1 MNVNDI
7 LHKKGSQIYA
17 VNESAPLREAIETLN
32 VRNIG
37 VVLVTNDTGHLT
49 GILSER
55 DIIRR
60 SLSQETGFRDESVTK
75 SMTKGVV
82 SVEKSATIDQIM
94 QIMTTS
100 KIRHVPVLEDG
111 EILGLVSVGDVVKH
125 KIAEAENEAAE
136 LRDYIASA

>member
-7 LHKKGSQIYA
+7 LHKKGTQIYA
-17 VNESAPLREAIETLN
+17 VNEDAPLREAIETLN
-32 VRNIG
+32 SRNIG
-37 VVLVTNDTGHLT
+37 VVLVTDQSGHLT

-60 SLSQETGFRDESVTK
+60 SLSQETGFRDENVTK

-82 SVEKSATIDQIM
+82 SVERTTTIDQIM

-111 EILGLVSVGDVVKH
+111 EILGLVSIGDVVKY

-136 LRDYIASA
+136 LRDYIATA

>member
-111 EILGLVSVGDVVKH
+111 EILGLVSIGDVVKH

>member
-17 VNESAPLREAIETLN
+17 VNESAKLRDAIEILN
-32 VRNIG
+32 SRNIG
-37 VVLVTNDTGHLT
+37 VVLVTNDTGQLT

-60 SLSQETGFRDESVTK
+60 SLTQETGFRDENVSK
-75 SMTKGVV
+75 SMTRGVV
-82 SVEKSATIDQIM
+82 STAKSATVDEIM
-94 QIMTTS
+94 EIMTNS
-100 KIRHVPVLEDG
+100 RIRHVPVVEND
-111 EILGLVSVGDVVKH
+111 EILGLVSIGDVVKH

-136 LRDYIASA
+136 LRDYIATA